1 MESVNMTLERLNEI
15 KALLN
20 EYNYQYYVLDN
31 PTVSDQEYD
40 RLMQELQSIEF
51 SHPEWITIDSPSQRV
66 GGQVLDSFTKVTH
79 QRMMLSLGN
88 IFNEEELIN
97 FDDKIKEVFPSA
109 EYVCELKIDGL
120 AVSLVYADGQLDYG
134 ATRGD
139 GTVGED
145 ITHNVKTI
153 KSIPLSIDYDGDFEV
168 RGEIFMPKK
177 SFQEL
182 NKQRAEAGEAVFANP
197 RNAAAGSVRQLDS
210 TIAAKRKLD
219 AFLYMV
225 PTAQEVGCE
234 THKEALDYIKRL
246 GFKINPMTRVC
257 HDIKEVWAF
266 IQEMTE
272 KRQSLPYEI
281 DGIVIKVNNI
291 DQQERLGYT
300 AKVPKWAIA
309 YKFPA
314 EEVITRL
321 KDIVFTI
328 GRTGQITPNAVL
340 EPVRVAG
347 STVQRATLHN
357 EDNIKN
363 KDIRI
368 GDHVVVRKAGDV
380 IPEVVRS
387 LKERRDGTEQK
398 FQMITKCPYCGS
410 ELKRKD
416 NEAAYYCL
424 NDHCDSKKI
433 EKIIH
438 FASRDAMNIEGLG
451 EKIIEQFY
459 NLGFVKCIEDI
470 YNLHTHQ
477 HEIMEI
483 EGFGRKSMDNLIN
496 AIEKSKENSMEKLLF
511 GLGIKGIGAKI
522 AENLSKEFKNMDA
535 LFSASTAKLLSIKDV
550 GDTIVQSINRF
561 RSDPASLELF
571 RNLKEIGLNMDYLKD
586 TSLLQESIFNGKT
599 VCVTGTL
606 ELMTRKQIKEYLAR
620 LGANVTGSVSKKTDF
635 LICGRDAGSK
645 LDKANQLGVKVLSE
659 LEFKEEVGL

>member
-1 MESVNMTLERLNEI
+1 MSFERLNEI
-15 KALLN
+15 KKLLN

-40 RLMQELQSIEF
+40 RLMQELQKMEVE
-51 SHPEWITIDSPSQRV
+51 HPEWLTSDSPSQRV
-66 GGQVLDSFTKVTH
+66 GGQVLDNFTKITH

-88 IFNEEELIN
+88 CFNEDELIT
-97 FDDKIKEVFPSA
+97 FDDRIREVYPNV

-120 AVSLVYADGQLDYG
+120 AVSLVYADGRLDYG

-139 GTVGED
+139 GTIGED

-153 KSIPLSIDYDGDFEV
+153 KSIPLSIDYDDDFEV
-168 RGEIFMPKK
+168 RGEIYMPKS
-177 SFQEL
+177 SFEKL
-182 NKQRAEAGEAVFANP
+182 NHQRKEAGETLFANP

-210 TIAAKRKLD
+210 SIAAKRGLD

-225 PTAQEVGCE
+225 PMAPEAGCT
-234 THKEALDYIKRL
+234 THKEALDFIKKL
-246 GFKINPMTRVC
+246 GFKTNPMTRVC
-257 HDIKEVWAF
+257 SSIQEVWTF

-272 KRQSLPYEI
+272 KRNSLPYEI
-281 DGIVIKVNNI
+281 DGIVIKVNNLEW
-291 DQQERLGYT
+291 QERLGYT

-314 EEVITRL
+314 EEVTTKL
-321 KDIVFTI
+321 KDIIFTI

-357 EDNIKN
+357 EDNVKQ
-363 KDIRI
+363 KDIRV
-368 GDHVVVRKAGDV
+368 GDYVVVRKAGDV

-387 LKERRDGTEQK
+387 LKERRDGTEKK
-398 FQMITKCPYCGS
+398 FAMITHCPHCGS
-410 ELKRKD
+410 LLVRKD

-424 NDHCDSKKI
+424 NEHCDSKKI
-433 EKIIH
+433 ERIIH

-459 NLGFVKCIEDI
+459 NLGFVKSIEDI
-470 YNLHTHQ
+470 YDLYKHEQ
-477 HEIMEI
+477 EIMDI
-483 EGFGRKSMDNLIN
+483 EGFGKKSMDNLVA

-522 AENLSKEFKNMDA
+522 ADNLSKEFKSMDA
-535 LFSASTAKLLSIKDV
+535 LLSASSAKLLSIKDV

-561 RSDPASLELF
+561 RRQPESIELLN
-571 RNLKEIGLNMDYLKD
+571 NLKSLGLNMEYLKD
-586 TSLLQESIFNGKT
+586 TSLIQESIFNGKT

-606 ELMTRKQIKEYLAR
+606 ELMTRKEIKDYLAR

-635 LICGRDAGSK
+635 LICGKDAGSK
-645 LDKANQLGVKVLSE
+645 LEKANQLGVSVLSE
-659 LEFKEEVGL
+659 AEFKEEVSL

>member
-1 MESVNMTLERLNEI
+1 MSLERLNEI
-15 KALLN
+15 KKLLN

-31 PTVSDQEYD
+31 PTVTDQEYD

-51 SHPEWITIDSPSQRV
+51 KHPEWVTADSPSQRV
-66 GGQVLDSFTKVTH
+66 GGQVLDSFQKITH
-79 QRMMLSLGN
+79 ERMMLSLGN
-88 IFNEEELIN
+88 IFNEEELMA
-97 FDDKIKEVFPSA
+97 FDDRIREVYPQV

-120 AVSLVYADGQLDYG
+120 AVSLVYADGHLDYG

-168 RGEIFMPKK
+168 RGEIYMPKK
-177 SFQEL
+177 SFNEL
-182 NKQRAEAGEAVFANP
+182 NKQRKEAGEPLFANP

-210 TIAAKRKLD
+210 TIAAKRGLD

-225 PTAQEVGCE
+225 PTASEVGCQ
-234 THKEALDYIKRL
+234 THQEALDYIRGL
-246 GFKINPMTRVC
+246 GFKTNPMTRVC
-257 HDIKEVWAF
+257 SDIHEVWSF

-272 KRQSLPYEI
+272 KRPTFPYEI
-281 DGIVIKVNNI
+281 DGIVIKVNRL
-291 DQQERLGYT
+291 DWQERLGYT

-314 EEVITRL
+314 EEVVTKL
-321 KDIVFTI
+321 KDIIFTI

-357 EDNIKN
+357 EDNVKH
-363 KDIRI
+363 KDIRV
-368 GDHVVVRKAGDV
+368 GDYVVIRKAGDV

-387 LKERRDGTEQK
+387 LKERRNGTEKK
-398 FQMITKCPYCGS
+398 FEMIKTCPHCGS
-410 ELKRKD
+410 LLVRKD

-424 NDHCDSKKI
+424 NEYCDSKKI
-433 EKIIH
+433 ERIIH

-459 NLGFVKCIEDI
+459 NLDFVKCIEDI
-470 YNLHTHQ
+470 YDLYKHEQ
-477 HEIMEI
+477 EIMDI
-483 EGFGRKSMDNLIN
+483 EGFGKKSMDNLVE
-496 AIEKSKENSMEKLLF
+496 AIEKSKDNSMEKLLF
-511 GLGIKGIGAKI
+511 GLGIKGIGAKM
-522 AENLSKEFKNMDA
+522 ADNLSKVFKNMDA
-535 LFSASTAKLLSIKDV
+535 LLEATDEQLLAIKDV
-550 GDTIVQSINRF
+550 GGTIVESINRF
-561 RSDPASLELF
+561 RTDTKSMELLN
-571 RNLKEIGLNMDYLKD
+571 NLKKIGLNMDYLKD
-586 TSLLQESIFNGKT
+586 TSLIQESIFNGKT

-620 LGANVTGSVSKKTDF
+620 LGANVTGSVSKKTDY
-635 LICGRDAGSK
+635 LICGKDAGSK
-645 LDKANQLGVKVLSE
+645 LEKANQLGVTVLTE
-659 LEFKEEVGL
+659 EEFKEEVQL